1 LGVIGNIKEW
11 GSGMIKLSVAE
22 MQKIAET
29 NPQAK
34 QLLQQWEQLEARIE
48 AEQVNQ
54 LKQKL
59 QIVTTVAPV
68 LAQNSRD
75 VDAWY
80 RLRDVCDEAIEI
92 LEPATGEDV

>member
-1 LGVIGNIKEW
+1 
-11 GSGMIKLSVAE
+11 MIKLSVSQ

-34 QLLQQWEQLEARIE
+34 QLLQQWEALETRIE
-48 AEQVNQ
+48 AELRN
-54 LKQKL
+54 KL
-59 QIVTTVAPV
+59 QQKIQLVTTVVPTIAK
-68 LAQNSRD
+68 NGRD

-92 LEPATGEDV
+92 NETSTATPEVEA